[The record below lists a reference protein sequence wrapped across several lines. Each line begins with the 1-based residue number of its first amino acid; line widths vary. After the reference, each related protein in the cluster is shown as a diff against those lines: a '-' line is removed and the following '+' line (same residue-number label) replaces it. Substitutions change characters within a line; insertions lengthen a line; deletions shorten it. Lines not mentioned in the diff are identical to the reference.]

1 MPRPASRL
9 LCRRCHNRA
18 VTPAARPPN
27 EEELP
32 LPTSPE
38 GTGGD
43 ESRLLTVPNVLSA
56 LRLALVPL
64 FLWLFVSRREEAAVL
79 LYGLGASTD
88 WLDGYIAR
96 RTRQVTELGRLLD
109 PLADR
114 IYIAALVVALA
125 IRGVLPLWLAVGIVG
140 RDALLLALFP
150 LVDRKAPARIRVNFI
165 GKTATASLLVG
176 LTCLALSETSF
187 GGGAWDQIG
196 FSLVVVGFFLYWI
209 SGIMYA
215 RVARSGMRAGRR
227 AG

>member
-1 MPRPASRL
+1 M
-9 LCRRCHNRA
+9 
-18 VTPAARPPN
+18 TPPGRPPN

-32 LPTSPE
+32 PSPSSE
-38 GTGGD
+38 GGGAD
-43 ESRLLTVPNVLSA
+43 ESRLLTVPNALSA
-56 LRLALVPL
+56 LRLALVP
-64 FLWLFVSRREEAAVL
+64 FFIWLFVSRREEAAVL

-96 RTRQVTELGRLLD
+96 RTGQITELGRLLD

-114 IYIAALVVALA
+114 IYIAALVVALTV
-125 IRGVLPLWLAVGIVG
+125 RGVLPLWLAVGVVG

-150 LVDRKAPARIRVNFI
+150 LIDRKTTARLRVNFT

-187 GGGAWDQIG
+187 GGRSWEQIG
-196 FSLVVVGFFLYWI
+196 FFLVVVGFVLYWI

-215 RVARSGMRAGRR
+215 RAARSSVGAGRG

>member
-1 MPRPASRL
+1 M
-9 LCRRCHNRA
+9 
-18 VTPAARPPN
+18 VTTAGRPPN

-32 LPTSPE
+32 HSPSSQR
-38 GTGGD
+38 GGGD
-43 ESRLLTVPNVLSA
+43 ESRLLTVPNALSA

-64 FLWLFVSRREEAAVL
+64 FVWLFVTRREEAAVL

-96 RTRQVTELGRLLD
+96 RTGQITELGRLLD

-114 IYIAALVVALA
+114 TYIAALVVALT
-125 IRGVLPLWLAVGIVG
+125 IRGVLPMWLAVGVVG

-150 LVDRKAPARIRVNFI
+150 LVDRKTTARLRVNLT

-187 GGGAWDQIG
+187 GGRPWEQIG
-196 FSLVVVGFFLYWI
+196 LFLVVVGFVLYWI

-215 RVARSGMRAGRR
+215 RAARASLRTGRGAR
-227 AG
+227 

>member
-1 MPRPASRL
+1 M
-9 LCRRCHNRA
+9 
-18 VTPAARPPN
+18 TPAGRPPN

-32 LPTSPE
+32 LPTSPDRA
-38 GTGGD
+38 GGD
-43 ESRLLTVPNVLSA
+43 ESRLLTVPNVLST
-56 LRLALVPL
+56 LRLAIVPL
-64 FLWLFVSRREEAAVL
+64 FVWLFVTRREEAAVV

-96 RTRQVTELGRLLD
+96 RTGQITELGRLLD

-114 IYIAALVVALA
+114 IYIAALVVALT
-125 IRGVLPLWLAVGIVG
+125 IRSVLPLWLAVGIVG

-150 LVDRKAPARIRVNFI
+150 LVDRKASARIRVNFI

-187 GGGAWDQIG
+187 GGRAWEPIG
-196 FSLVVVGFFLYWI
+196 FSLVVVGFVLYWI

-215 RVARSGMRAGRR
+215 RVARSSMGAGRR